1 MILLDTTYI
10 LPLYGIDI
18 KIPGFE
24 SGFEEIL
31 SSSEKPG
38 ISSISVLEAK
48 GKLTKFF
55 NTKEGL
61 KRYKSGFIAI
71 TESLRFKIFDFVD
84 REIDKN
90 STKIFLYGHRD
101 IFDCIIAATALKHAD
116 LLVTEDIPLKKIMN
130 KLFPDFKVLEWSEF
144 AGEY

>member
-10 LPLYGIDI
+10 LQLYGIDI

-48 GKLTKFF
+48 GKTH
-55 NTKEGL
+55 
-61 KRYKSGFIAI
+61 
-71 TESLRFKIFDFVD
+71 KIF
-84 REIDKN
+84 
-90 STKIFLYGHRD
+90 
-101 IFDCIIAATALKHAD
+101 
-116 LLVTEDIPLKKIMN
+116 
-130 KLFPDFKVLEWSEF
+130 
-144 AGEY
+144 